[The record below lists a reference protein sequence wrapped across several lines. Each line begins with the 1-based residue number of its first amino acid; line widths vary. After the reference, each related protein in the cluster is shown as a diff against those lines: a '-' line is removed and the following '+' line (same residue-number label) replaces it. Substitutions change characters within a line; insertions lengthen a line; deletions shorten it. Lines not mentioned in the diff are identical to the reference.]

1 MRFVFSP
8 PTEEAAGLLTLP
20 WTRPLEEWQ
29 DARLV
34 EIRQRGISRHIVRF
48 VADNGELYA
57 LKAISEALARREYRL
72 LRKLAELGV
81 PAVHVVGVV
90 VDRGPDTDAILVTR
104 FLDYSTTYRAVFS
117 SPRGGQPTDRLL
129 DALVEL
135 LVRLHLA
142 GFFWGDCSLSNT
154 LFRYDAGTLEAYL
167 VDAETSEMHPTL
179 TAGQRNYDVDLAEE
193 RVYGELLDLQ
203 AGELLS
209 PDVDP
214 LEIAAELP
222 RRYAMLWDELTREE
236 LLHPDDQRFRI
247 ANRLRRLNELGF
259 DVDEV
264 ELISTPDGNRL
275 RLRTRVAESG
285 HHSRQLFLRTGLAA
299 EDNQARRLLNDIAS
313 YRAYLEQQ
321 RGHPVSEMVAASQ
334 WLTDIYDPVIAAI
347 PAELRGRLVT
357 GGDLPRDPGA
367 PLVHVRGG
375 RGRCG
380 YHGGRPVLLPDRAAG
395 RAGTAQRR
403 RIGRGCRDAVLT
415 AADRDQWHA
424 QHQRYRGGAGGHDQP
439 AVGLPGAY
447 LLELLLLGRG
457 RGLAAAPGVHDP
469 RVDPD
474 LQRAV
479 RAEAGAAVPDAAG
492 HHHQPQRDEQQG
504 QRGRQSAHDNGDS
517 AQAEKL
523 PAG

>member
-1 MRFVFSP
+1 VVQAAARKARNVRFVFSP

-20 WTRPLEEWQ
+20 WTEPLEEWQ
-29 DARLV
+29 DPRLV

-57 LKAISEALARREYRL
+57 LKAINENLARREYRL

-90 VDRGPDTDAILVTR
+90 VDRGPDMDAILVTR

-117 SPRGGQPTDRLL
+117 SRRGGPPTDRLL

-179 TAGQRNYDVDLAEE
+179 TTGQRSYDVDLAEE

-222 RRYAMLWDELTREE
+222 RRYALLWDELTREE

-285 HHSRQLFLRTGLAA
+285 HHSRQLFLRTGLTA
-299 EDNQARRLLNDIAS
+299 EENQARRLLNDIAS

-334 WLTDIYDPVIAAI
+334 WLGDVYDPVIAAI
-347 PAELRGRLVT
+347 PEELRGRLPPAEIFHEI
-357 GGDLPRDPGA
+357 LEHRW
-367 PLVHVRGG
+367 
-375 RGRCG
+375 
-380 YHGGRPVLLPDRAAG
+380 YMSEAAG
-395 RAGTAQRR
+395 TDVGTAAAARSYFQT
-403 RIGRGCRDAVLT
+403 VL
-415 AADRDQWHA
+415 
-424 QHQRYRGGAGGHDQP
+424 P
-439 AVGLPGAY
+439 EVP
-447 LLELLLLGRG
+447 ELLSDDG
-457 RGLAAAPGVHDP
+457 
-469 RVDPD
+469 PD
-474 LQRAV
+474 ED
-479 RAEAGAAVPDAAG
+479 AEML
-492 HHHQPQRDEQQG
+492 
-504 QRGRQSAHDNGDS
+504 S
-517 AQAEKL
+517 
-523 PAG
+523 